1 MAISNFFEIKVDVID
16 KRSEEVLGN
25 LTKLREKASVS
36 FNIPQSLIT
45 DKERKYYILKEY
57 EGAVER
63 IEPILSAEG
72 KILTF
77 DLDSL
82 ANYALVYEDL
92 EDPKEIVN
100 PGTEDMILNEVL
112 IMFCFLL
119 GSMISLIYF
128 KKSKGML

>member
-1 MAISNFFEIKVDVID
+1 M
-16 KRSEEVLGN
+16 
-25 LTKLREKASVS
+25 
-36 FNIPQSLIT
+36 
-45 DKERKYYILKEY
+45 
-57 EGAVER
+57 ER

-100 PGTEDMILNEVL
+100 PGTEDMILNEALVL
-112 IMFCFLL
+112 FCSLL
-119 GSMISLIYF
+119 GSVISLIYF